1 MRSAGDSIAVLE
13 RAYDLSAAEDVW
25 LEPIAEAIVRCIG
38 GGGGVFVF
46 DVHAASIVAE
56 NAFVSYD
63 LAESDH
69 HTAIRALGMT
79 NDGFLANA
87 FARDLM
93 LGNTMCGTLHSLVGD
108 RRSIES
114 LAPLLDLQGFWAPR
128 DVLGI
133 IGRNPDGTGLGFS
146 SPLPARSRLRKAF
159 VTQWTCIATHLA
171 AALRLRRSL
180 AVRASEDGEN
190 GEDGESVIDPSND
203 RIAHAV
209 GPAKAEAARVAL
221 RSAVRAVDRARS
233 NVGRADP
240 FSATELWRGL
250 VAGRWTL
257 IERYESDGR
266 RYYVAHRNEPQSP
279 ALRALNLRERQ
290 VVAYAIQGQA
300 NKLIAYALGINPSTV
315 ANHLTSAQRKLGVR
329 SRTELIHLARLLQV
343 AQTSNTDAT

>member
-1 MRSAGDSIAVLE
+1 MRSAGDPIAVLE
-13 RAYDLSAAEDVW
+13 QAYDLSATEDVW
-25 LEPIAEAIVRCIG
+25 LEQIAEAIVRCIG

-46 DVHAASIVAE
+46 DIHAASIVAE

-108 RRSIES
+108 RRSIDS

-180 AVRASEDGEN
+180 TVRAS
-190 GEDGESVIDPSND
+190 EDGESVIDPSNS

-209 GPAKAEAARVAL
+209 GPAKAEAAQVAL

-233 NVGRADP
+233 HVGRADP
-240 FSATELWRGL
+240 LSATELWRGL

-279 ALRALNLRERQ
+279 ALRALTLRERQ

-300 NKLIAYALGINPSTV
+300 NKLIAYALGINPSTI

-329 SRTELIHLARLLQV
+329 SRTELIQLASLLQ
-343 AQTSNTDAT
+343 AARTSNTDAT